1 MRIAKEHVPIILT
14 TMFLNVVI
22 RTSTLPRNPIL
33 EIMAV
38 NYENKLWYYE
48 SYMYKLGYDTMNC

>member
-38 NYENKLWYYE
+38 NYENKL
-48 SYMYKLGYDTMNC
+48 